1 MTKAEISRN
10 LRYKRPA
17 LSGLSYED
25 ITNRLEDM
33 QEACS
38 EIHWA
43 FADDD
48 TLVDALDGNEEE
60 AWEFKMLFGSLEAE
74 SYQLWEQ
81 ITDQFGYAV
90 DDPERTW
97 NDFSV
102 ALIGNR
108 FNVIGYD
115 GYEEDYYSLCSYE
128 QELAATEAGKRV
140 MRLTKAEM
148 LSQIGQIL
156 GMILAFH
163 NIEMKYEAL
172 KATID
177 VLRERNTSIIT
188 QIKAIEQA
196 YDKAQGEQEWSRDW
210 KEFDRLISELPEQL
224 WIT

>member
-48 TLVDALDGNEEE
+48 ALADALDGNEEE

-128 QELAATEAGKRV
+128 QELATSEAGKRV

-148 LSQIGQIL
+148 LSQIGQVL
-156 GMILAFH
+156 GMILAFQ
-163 NIEMKYEAL
+163 NIEIKYEAL
-172 KATID
+172 RATID

-188 QIKAIEQA
+188 QIKAIEAA
-196 YDKAQGEQEWSRDW
+196 YDKAQGEPEWSRDW
-210 KEFDRLISELPEQL
+210 KAFNKLISELPEQL

>member
-1 MTKAEISRN
+1 MTKAEISKN

-17 LSGLSYED
+17 LSDLSYEE
-25 ITNRLEDM
+25 ITNKLENM

-43 FADDD
+43 FDDED
-48 TLVDALDGNEEE
+48 ALINALDGNEEE
-60 AWEFKMLFGSLEAE
+60 AWEFKMLFSSLEAE

-81 ITDQFGYAV
+81 ITDQFAYAY

-97 NDFSV
+97 DDFSV

-108 FNVIGYD
+108 FEIVGYD

-128 QELAATEAGKRV
+128 QELATTEAGKRV

-148 LSQIGQIL
+148 LSQIGQVL
-156 GMILAFH
+156 GIILAFH
-163 NIEMKYEAL
+163 NVEMKYEAL

-177 VLRERNTSIIT
+177 VLRGRNTSIIQ
-188 QIKAIEQA
+188 QIKTIEQA
-196 YDKAQGEQEWSRDW
+196 YEKAQGEPEWREEW
-210 KEFDRLISELPEQL
+210 REFDCLTKELPEQL

>member
-196 YDKAQGEQEWSRDW
+196 YDKARGEQEWSRDW

-224 WIT
+224 